1 MRVAIIHY
9 WLVGMRGGE
18 RVLEQMLRC
27 YPDAD
32 IYTHVYDPD
41 AVSAAIRECRVRET
55 FVAKLPM
62 ARRHY
67 QKYLAFMPR
76 ALEELDLTG
85 YDLVL
90 SSESGPAKGVIAAP
104 DATHVCYCHSPMRY
118 LYDHYPQYRDG
129 LGWLQR
135 TVFSHLA
142 HRMRQ
147 WDLASAARVDS
158 FVANSS
164 FIARRIKRVYGREA
178 VVVNPPVD
186 LSLFGR
192 GAPQARSDFYLVV
205 SQLVG
210 YKRVDLAIEA
220 VRGTGRKLVVAG
232 QGEALGALQAS
243 APDNVTFLGG
253 VSTEKLVELYA
264 TARALIFPGEEDFG
278 IVPIEAL
285 ASGCPVVAYGRGG
298 VLDSLQDGVT
308 GVFFAE
314 QTVGALQAALERFEA
329 GSFPAGALQAR
340 AHDFSEERFRERFT
354 AAVNAAM
361 EQQRSPVTAPL
372 AQVAPPPGLV
382 GAG

>member
-1 MRVAIIHY
+1 
-9 WLVGMRGGE
+9 
-18 RVLEQMLRC
+18 
-27 YPDAD
+27 
-32 IYTHVYDPD
+32 
-41 AVSAAIRECRVRET
+41 
-55 FVAKLPM
+55 
-62 ARRHY
+62 
-67 QKYLAFMPR
+67 
-76 ALEELDLTG
+76 
-85 YDLVL
+85 
-90 SSESGPAKGVIAAP
+90 
-104 DATHVCYCHSPMRY
+104 
-118 LYDHYPQYRDG
+118 
-129 LGWLQR
+129 
-135 TVFSHLA
+135 
-142 HRMRQ
+142 
-147 WDLASAARVDS
+147 

-220 VRGTGRKLVVAG
+220 VRSTGRKLVVAG

-243 APDNVTFLGG
+243 APDNVTFLGA

-278 IVPIEAL
+278 IVPIEAI

-314 QTVGALQAALERFEA
+314 QTVGALLAALERFEA
-329 GSFPAGALQAR
+329 GSFPAGALQER
-340 AHDFSEERFRERFT
+340 AHDFSEERFRARFT
-354 AAVNAAM
+354 AAVSAAM
-361 EQQRSPVTAPL
+361 ERQRSPVTAPL